1 MARPGAIWG
10 EDDILS
16 FSREV
21 LAPAVVLE
29 PFKVFE
35 ALRAHMSILIV
46 AQARDPS
53 RVRIAAI
60 FLETHWPVNH

>member
-1 MARPGAIWG
+1 M
-10 EDDILS
+10 
-16 FSREV
+16 
-21 LAPAVVLE
+21 LE

-60 FLETHWPVNH
+60 FLETLLKFPVANLGELAGKPLS